1 MNFEINLIFL
11 IKPFFNMIKKSWQKL
26 KYLKNENSYY
36 DEMLLSKAAFK
47 HKWFYNV
54 NPTSNGKS
62 KQEKHEKHMKSA
74 QS

>member
-1 MNFEINLIFL
+1 
-11 IKPFFNMIKKSWQKL
+11 
-26 KYLKNENSYY
+26 
-36 DEMLLSKAAFK
+36 MLLSKAAFK

-74 QS
+74 QSYLERHRDNLFLVNFEQISY

>member
-1 MNFEINLIFL
+1 
-11 IKPFFNMIKKSWQKL
+11 
-26 KYLKNENSYY
+26 
-36 DEMLLSKAAFK
+36 MLLSKAAFK